1 MPELPEVETSRRGI
15 APWMVGQKIRCVI
28 VRDRRLRW
36 PVPHGIEAALSGETI
51 QALHRRG
58 KYLLFE
64 TRPGTAMLHLGMS
77 GSVRIINDNE
87 PAAKHDHIDICLE
100 SGKAMRFRDP
110 RRFGC
115 FLWTE
120 NAHEHALLRNLGPEP
135 LEMEFDGDYLW
146 QTARG
151 RRVAVKPFIM
161 NSAVVVGVGNIYASE
176 SLFAA
181 GIHPRRRADRISR
194 QRMQRLVEAIK
205 SILER
210 AIAAGG
216 TTLRDF
222 HGSDGE
228 PGYFQVMLDVYGRAG
243 LPCRN
248 CESPL
253 TVMVLGQR
261 STFYC
266 KTCQR

>member
-15 APWMVGQKIRCVI
+15 APWMEGQKIRSVI

-36 PVPHGIEAALSGETI
+36 PVPPGMEARLAGETI

-64 TRPGTAMLHLGMS
+64 TSSGTAMLHLGMS
-77 GSVRIINDNE
+77 GSVRIIDADE

-110 RRFGC
+110 RRFGS

-120 NAHEHALLRNLGPEP
+120 NAHEHPLLKNLGPEP
-135 LEMEFDGDYLW
+135 LGQAFDGDYLW

-151 RRVAVKPFIM
+151 RRVPIKQFIM
-161 NSAVVVGVGNIYASE
+161 NSTVVVGVGNIYASE

-181 GIHPRRRADRISR
+181 GINPKRRAGFISR
-194 QRMQRLVEAIK
+194 PRMQRLVDSIK

-228 PGYFQVMLDVYGRAG
+228 PGYFQVVLNVYGRAG
-243 LPCRN
+243 EPCYN
-248 CESPL
+248 CKAPL
-253 TVMVLGQR
+253 TVVVLGQR

-266 KTCQR
+266 KTCQH